1 MAAAAAAPKPKGLG
15 CMCCIK
21 AAAATGSL
29 KPGGKPCI
37 EAAKAEAVEAVMPA
51 KDDTGFAGGGEV
63 TLFDVPLDADGVK
76 IELTLKS
83 EEGFGEVNTVVEVVD
98 VVDEVSDVVDGPN
111 VVGGGV
117 FGGVVGDV
125 EPSRVDDDTTVSS
138 MSTGL
143 CSWSRIIF
151 GGFFFS
157 DFFSSLL
164 RKNKKKTLPSYT

>member
-37 EAAKAEAVEAVMPA
+37 EANAEAVEAVMA
-51 KDDTGFAGGGEV
+51 KDDTGLTGGGEV
-63 TLFDVPLDADGVK
+63 TLFDVPFECADGVR

-98 VVDEVSDVVDGPN
+98 VVDEVSDVVDAN
-111 VVGGGV
+111 VGGGV

-151 GGFFFS
+151 GGFFFG
-157 DFFSSLL
+157 FFFELV
-164 RKNKKKTLPSYT
+164 KEE